1 VVNKLSISI
10 LSIILLS
17 ACGKKTL
24 SPQAYMAWINDTN
37 NGLIKSETF
46 GKVKYTIAYRPS
58 DYNKAKALIENDS
71 LSLKNSQIMHHSFIL
86 KMEPVDGTTQ
96 VLTIDAAEKQEP
108 FQRINYYLS
117 EAQQYFQLIE
127 GKDTLPSNNYI
138 YERYYNLSPT
148 QNMVVGFDQKHPLG
162 SNELTFILEDKIFNT
177 GKIAYNFS
185 STTLQNIPILKTE

>member
-1 VVNKLSISI
+1 
-10 LSIILLS
+10 
-17 ACGKKTL
+17 
-24 SPQAYMAWINDTN
+24 MAWVNDAN
-37 NGLIKSETF
+37 NGLIKTETF

-58 DYNKAKALIENDS
+58 DYNKAKALLENDS
-71 LSLKNSQIMHHSFIL
+71 LSLKNSQIVHHSFII
-86 KMEPVDGTTQ
+86 KMEPVDGKTQ

-117 EAQQYFQLIE
+117 EAQQYLQLIE
-127 GKDTLPSNNYI
+127 GKDTLPTSNYI

-162 SNELTFILEDKIFNT
+162 SNELTFILEDKIFST